1 MELSS
6 QDSLTHRISNFLAR
20 TTSLIR
26 IKWFLF
32 LIEQAFIWAKVTWRS
47 WLESECLTGPGWGW
61 TSPLR
66 TKVTSTGLKD
76 AVWLVKYATLALE
89 NFLRVRGAKWP
100 SARSGTGGRSRL
112 NSFEFDLNS
121 SQNDQGYE
129 EKFALCC
136 GSASSTENSRGT
148 EKHRRNAD
156 DIKMRPTA
164 MTAPFYQIASMWQ
177 KLESHVITSAKNVLW
192 SSTWQKPGSHV
203 TNCSDWHIF
212 RILIILSCRT
222 NFQLP
227 VWASL
232 L

>member
-32 LIEQAFIWAKVTWRS
+32 LIERAFIWAKVTWRS

-129 EKFALCC
+129 EKFVLCC

-148 EKHRRNAD
+148 KKQKKCGRHKNASD
-156 DIKMRPTA
+156 RHDRSFLPNRI
-164 MTAPFYQIASMWQ
+164 
-177 KLESHVITSAKNVLW
+177 
-192 SSTWQKPGSHV
+192 HV
-203 TNCSDWHIF
+203 TEAWITCDNVSKKRPLIFHVTEAWIPCDKLFWLTHFSHSDH
-212 RILIILSCRT
+212 S
-222 NFQLP
+222 
-227 VWASL
+227 
-232 L
+232 

>member
-1 MELSS
+1 MSDMELSS

-32 LIEQAFIWAKVTWRS
+32 SIERAFIWAKVTWRS
-47 WLESECLTGPGWGW
+47 WLESVCLTGPGWGW
-61 TSPLR
+61 ISPLH

-76 AVWLVKYATLALE
+76 AVWLVKYATLALK

-100 SARSGTGGRSRL
+100 SARSGTGSRSRL

-129 EKFALCC
+129 EMLALCC

-148 EKHRRNAD
+148 E
-156 DIKMRPTA
+156 
-164 MTAPFYQIASMWQ
+164 
-177 KLESHVITSAKNVLW
+177 
-192 SSTWQKPGSHV
+192 
-203 TNCSDWHIF
+203 
-212 RILIILSCRT
+212 
-222 NFQLP
+222 
-227 VWASL
+227 
-232 L
+232 

>member
-6 QDSLTHRISNFLAR
+6 QDSLTHRISNILAR

-32 LIEQAFIWAKVTWRS
+32 LIERAFIWAKVTWRS

-76 AVWLVKYATLALE
+76 AVWLVKYATLALK

-100 SARSGTGGRSRL
+100 SARSGTGSRSRL

-121 SQNDQGYE
+121 SQNYQGYE
-129 EKFALCC
+129 EKLALCC
-136 GSASSTENSRGT
+136 GSASSKKNSRGT

-156 DIKMRPTA
+156 DIKTRPTA
-164 MTAPFYQIASMWQ
+164 MTADSCGEMQSFRGYGEIKRGGKRGSKNLPIFPSKHYIKFQI
-177 KLESHVITSAKNVLW
+177 
-192 SSTWQKPGSHV
+192 
-203 TNCSDWHIF
+203 NCT
-212 RILIILSCRT
+212 L
-222 NFQLP
+222 
-227 VWASL
+227 
-232 L
+232 